1 MGKREGLIRA
11 WPERRANDY
20 EVWQVVHP
28 DLQRTARVRAT
39 AEFLSEA
46 FQIG

>member
-20 EVWQVVHP
+20 EIWQAMHP

>member
-20 EVWQVVHP
+20 EIWQVMRP
-28 DLQRTARVRAT
+28 DQKRAARVRAT

-46 FQIG
+46 FQVG